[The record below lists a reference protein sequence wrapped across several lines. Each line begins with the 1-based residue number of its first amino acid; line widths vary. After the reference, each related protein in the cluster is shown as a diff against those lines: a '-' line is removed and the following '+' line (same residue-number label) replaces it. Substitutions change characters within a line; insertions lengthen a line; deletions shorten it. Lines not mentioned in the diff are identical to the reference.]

1 MKKYFFLILI
11 GGLSYHLI
19 TSLFSTDYKLIVDT
33 IFIDAILIGV
43 FLVALLRIDYA
54 FFVSLLLL
62 PVFFLL
68 QNLSII
74 SQVYQSQ
81 ASLSFSFYAIDP
93 RVIGFSLITLFSG
106 LILWKKRASLKTVPN
121 VKTFFLVLGY
131 FCLSV
136 LWSQGDDKYIQLSF
150 YFVLFSLF
158 LTTNILVQNIK
169 SFYRL
174 VSFLIAL
181 SLPAILLSYYQIF
194 GGIFYEYSDLDIK
207 RVSGPFDSPNLLGN
221 FLLITIASAII
232 LLFHFQKQ
240 KIKKYTWL
248 LLSYLFLAVPI
259 FFMTFSRSAWLGFII
274 FLGIFSLQK
283 KKLIIVGI
291 FLTLLLIPLLLAF
304 EPTKNRIEGFTNH
317 TMFDSMYARENIWYL
332 SKRKFLEK
340 PFFGYGAGSFPEV
353 INDAKESAN
362 GTENP
367 HNDLVFF
374 SVENGLLGV
383 ILYLVL
389 IFGFYYQI
397 IKTHLKIKSGK
408 NSDNNSYLIISW
420 GVIAILVAMTVIST
434 VESYYEGN
442 FIHLF
447 TWSLLAGWLAVN
459 NKQLR

>member
-19 TSLFSTDYKLIVDT
+19 ISLFSTDYKLIMDT

-43 FLVALLRIDYA
+43 FLVALLKIDYA

-121 VKTFFLVLGY
+121 VKTIFLVLGY

-181 SLPAILLSYYQIF
+181 SLPAILLPYYQIF

-207 RVSGPFDSPNLLGN
+207 RVSGPFDSPNLLGS

-332 SKRKFLEK
+332 SGRKFLEK

-374 SVENGLLGV
+374 WVENGLLGV

-408 NSDNNSYLIISW
+408 NSDKNSYLIISW
-420 GVIAILVAMTVIST
+420 GAIALFASLTVIST

-459 NKQLR
+459 NKNKI

>member
-19 TSLFSTDYKLIVDT
+19 ISLFSTDYKLIMDT

-43 FLVALLRIDYA
+43 FLVALLKIDYA

-68 QNLSII
+68 QNLSVI

-81 ASLSFSFYAIDP
+81 TSLSFSFYAIDP
-93 RVIGFSLITLFSG
+93 RIIGFSLITLFSG
-106 LILWKKRASLKTVPN
+106 LILWKKRAKLKIIPN
-121 VKTFFLVLGY
+121 AKIILLTLGY

-136 LWSQGDDKYIQLSF
+136 LWSQGNDKYIQLSF
-150 YFVLFSLF
+150 YLVLLFLF
-158 LTTNILVQNIK
+158 LTTYTLIKNIR

-174 VSFLIAL
+174 VAFLITL

-207 RVSGPFDSPNLLGN
+207 RVSGPFDSPNLLGS

-240 KIKKYTWL
+240 NIKKYTWL
-248 LLSYLFLAVPI
+248 LLSYLFLAMPI
-259 FFMTFSRSAWLGFII
+259 FIMTFSRSAWLGFII

-283 KKLIIVGI
+283 KKLITVGI
-291 FLTLLLIPLLLAF
+291 FLTVLLIPLLLTF
-304 EPTKNRIEGFTNH
+304 EPIKNRIEGFTNH

-332 SKRKFLEK
+332 SRRKFLEK

-367 HNDLVFF
+367 HDDLVFF

-397 IKTHLKIKSGK
+397 IKTHLQITSSRNPNKV
-408 NSDNNSYLIISW
+408 SYLIISW
-420 GVIAILVAMTVIST
+420 GAIALLVSLTVIST

-459 NKQLR
+459 NKNKV

>member
-19 TSLFSTDYKLIVDT
+19 ISLFSTDYKLIMDT

-43 FLVALLRIDYA
+43 FLVALLKIDYA

-121 VKTFFLVLGY
+121 VKTIFLVLGY

-181 SLPAILLSYYQIF
+181 SLPAILLPYYQIF

-207 RVSGPFDSPNLLGN
+207 RVSGPFDSPNLLGS

-332 SKRKFLEK
+332 SRRKFLEK
-340 PFFGYGAGSFPEV
+340 PFFGYGAGSFPKV

-420 GVIAILVAMTVIST
+420 GAIAILVAMTVIST

>member
-1 MKKYFFLILI
+1 MILI

-19 TSLFSTDYKLIVDT
+19 TSLFSTDYKMIMDT
-33 IFIDAILIGV
+33 ILIDAILIGI
-43 FLVALLRIDYA
+43 FLVALIKIDYS
-54 FFVSLLLL
+54 FFMSLLLL

-68 QNLSII
+68 QNLSVI

-81 ASLSFSFYAIDP
+81 TNLSFSFYAIDP
-93 RVIGFSLITLFSG
+93 RIIGFSLIILFSG
-106 LILWKKRASLKTVPN
+106 LILWQKKADLKIIPGA
-121 VKTFFLVLGY
+121 KILFLALGY

-150 YFVLFSLF
+150 YLVLLFLF
-158 LTTNILVQNIK
+158 LTTYTLVKNIK
-169 SFYRL
+169 SLYRL
-174 VSFLIAL
+174 VTFIITL
-181 SLPAILLSYYQIF
+181 SLPAVLLSYYQIF

-207 RVSGPFDSPNLLGN
+207 RVSGPFDSPNLLGS

-291 FLTLLLIPLLLAF
+291 FLTVLLVPLLLTF

-374 SVENGLLGV
+374 AVETGLLGV

-389 IFGFYYQI
+389 IFNFYFQI

-408 NSDNNSYLIISW
+408 NPDKDSHLIISW
-420 GVIAILVAMTVIST
+420 GAIALLVSLTVIST

-459 NKQLR
+459 NKQLQ

>member
-1 MKKYFFLILI
+1 MILI

-19 TSLFSTDYKLIVDT
+19 TSLFSTDYKMIMDT
-33 IFIDAILIGV
+33 ILIDAILIGI
-43 FLVALLRIDYA
+43 FLVALIKIDYS
-54 FFVSLLLL
+54 FFMSLLLL

-68 QNLSII
+68 QNLSVI

-81 ASLSFSFYAIDP
+81 TNLSFSFYAIDP
-93 RVIGFSLITLFSG
+93 RIIGFSLIILFSG
-106 LILWKKRASLKTVPN
+106 LILWQEKAKLKTTTGA
-121 VKTFFLVLGY
+121 KILFLTLGY

-150 YFVLFSLF
+150 YLVLLFLF
-158 LTTNILVQNIK
+158 LTTYTLVKNIK
-169 SFYRL
+169 SLYRL
-174 VSFLIAL
+174 VTFIITL
-181 SLPAILLSYYQIF
+181 SLPAVLLSYYQIF

-207 RVSGPFDSPNLLGN
+207 RVSGPFDSPNLLGS

-240 KIKKYTWL
+240 NIKKYTWL
-248 LLSYLFLAVPI
+248 LLSYLFLTMPI
-259 FFMTFSRSAWLGFII
+259 FIMTFSRSAWLGFII

-283 KKLIIVGI
+283 KRLIIVGI

-374 SVENGLLGV
+374 AVETGLLGV

-389 IFGFYYQI
+389 IFNFYFQI

-408 NSDNNSYLIISW
+408 NPDKDSHLIISW
-420 GVIAILVAMTVIST
+420 GAIALLVSLTVIST

-459 NKQLR
+459 NKQLQ